1 MGKGWGGEWSN
12 RGGCLCRWPKRVM
25 VVVVGV
31 VVGEG
36 VFVIS
41 TAPYTC
47 TSGILCTDSVM
58 FSENQNNKIQV
69 RRKNY

>member
-36 VFVIS
+36 VFVGETGIGV
-41 TAPYTC
+41 
-47 TSGILCTDSVM
+47 SGALLCDWHVA
-58 FSENQNNKIQV
+58 QV
-69 RRKNY
+69 